1 MGKLLPMLLLIVA
14 INLSI
19 VIFIGGPFPGSTL
32 WAFVNSPGDWNSLG
46 LIKLMTET
54 LTAVGFAAIAIGT
67 IFGSKSDTLIFATIT
82 GVMFS
87 FGISYA
93 SLFNR
98 LNAEA
103 IFSSTHSYIALLIV
117 APLVVSYLY
126 VIIKFWRATD

>member
-1 MGKLLPMLLLIVA
+1 MGKLLPMLLLVVA

-19 VIFIGGPFPGSTL
+19 VVFIGGPFPGSTL

-46 LIKLMTET
+46 LIALMTES

-93 SLFNR
+93 DLFNR
-98 LNAEA
+98 LNATD
-103 IFSSTHSYIALLIV
+103 ILSSSHSNIALLIV
-117 APLVVSYLY
+117 SPLIITYLY
-126 VIIKFWRATD
+126 VIIRFWRNVD